1 MSPQAEIHYCE
12 RLCNDLTSPCESFA
26 KRQLDNYCSTMRI
39 APPLASRSYLVQA
52 NVDSMQGLQ
61 EVRHMDQAQGLQLLY
76 SSRDAGMVVL
86 LQVEEVKAKEDA
98 QQEVLQRAE

>member
-1 MSPQAEIHYCE
+1 
-12 RLCNDLTSPCESFA
+12 
-26 KRQLDNYCSTMRI
+26 MRI
-39 APPLASRSYLVQA
+39 ALPLASTSWLVQA

-76 SSRDAGMVVL
+76 AGMVVL

>member
-1 MSPQAEIHYCE
+1 
-12 RLCNDLTSPCESFA
+12 
-26 KRQLDNYCSTMRI
+26 MRI
-39 APPLASRSYLVQA
+39 ALPLASTSWLVQA

-98 QQEVLQRAE
+98 IQEVLQRAE

>member
-1 MSPQAEIHYCE
+1 
-12 RLCNDLTSPCESFA
+12 
-26 KRQLDNYCSTMRI
+26 
-39 APPLASRSYLVQA
+39 
-52 NVDSMQGLQ
+52 MQGLQ